1 MDKIIV
7 MFQEF
12 RKFVLRGNA
21 LDLAV
26 GVVIGAAFNSVVQ
39 AVVKDVLNPIIS
51 IFWGGQRFADK
62 HITIHHSQIL
72 YGDLLNSLISF
83 LLVAAAVF
91 FFVVQPINKLNEFEE
106 RRRGTDEPTTK
117 KCPHCLSVIP
127 VKATRCK
134 FCTSKLEPK
143 KT

>member
-1 MDKIIV
+1 ML
-7 MFQEF
+7 QEF

-39 AVVKDVLNPIIS
+39 SLVRDILSPLISVV
-51 IFWGGQRFADK
+51 WGGTRFADK
-62 HITIHHSQIL
+62 YITIRHSQIL

-83 LLVAAAVF
+83 LLVAVAVF
-91 FFVVQPINKLNEFEE
+91 FFVVEPINKLNEYQD
-106 RRRGTDEPTTK
+106 RRQGTDEPTTK

-143 KT
+143 EA

>member
-1 MDKIIV
+1 M
-7 MFQEF
+7 
-12 RKFVLRGNA
+12 
-21 LDLAV
+21 AV

-39 AVVKDVLNPIIS
+39 ALVKDILTPLIS
-51 IFWGGQRFADK
+51 VVWGGRRFADK
-62 HITIHHSQIL
+62 YFTIHHSQIL
-72 YGDLLNSLISF
+72 YGDLLNAIISF

-117 KCPHCLSVIP
+117 KCKYCLSVIP

-134 FCTSKLEPK
+134 FCTSKLEAGKPA
-143 KT
+143 TSS

>member
-1 MDKIIV
+1 

-39 AVVKDVLNPIIS
+39 AVVRDVLNPLIS
-51 IFWGGQRFADK
+51 VVWGGQRFADK
-62 HITIHHSQIL
+62 YVTIRHSQIM
-72 YGDLLNSLISF
+72 YGDLLNSIISF
-83 LLVAAAVF
+83 VLVAIAVF
-91 FFVVQPINKLNEFEE
+91 FFVVQPINKLNEYED
-106 RRRGTDEPTTK
+106 RRKGTDAPTTK
-117 KCPHCLSVIP
+117 KCRYCLSVIP

-134 FCTSKLEPK
+134 FCTSKLTAE
-143 KT
+143 KTS